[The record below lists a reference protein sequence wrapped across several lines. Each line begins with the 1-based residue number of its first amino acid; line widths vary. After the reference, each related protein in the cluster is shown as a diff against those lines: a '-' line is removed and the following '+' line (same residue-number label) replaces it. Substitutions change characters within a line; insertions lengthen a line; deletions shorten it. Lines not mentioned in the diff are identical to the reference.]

1 MGSIEKTMFIFAL
14 DMSGSMG
21 GQRWTDVTTETKRFL
36 GVIQT
41 DPLMSQH
48 SKVSIITYDND
59 ANTNF

>member
-48 SKVSIITYDND
+48 SKVSMITYSGS
-59 ANTNF
+59 AVTNF